1 MSEKKKGRES
11 DREKDNPHLTLARL
25 FDAKYKNSTIKVRKS
40 LIEMPFFPTDEFIFH
55 ISLLYI

>member
-11 DREKDNPHLTLARL
+11 DREKENPHLTLAI
-25 FDAKYKNSTIKVRKS
+25 FFEAKYQNSTIKVKKS
-40 LIEMPFFPTDEFIFH
+40 LIEMPSFPTDELIFH